1 MSEIKVIDLKNHS
14 LPAEAAII
22 ADVLINPEYL
32 TNCYELLPEHFYSKA
47 HAIIWE
53 AINNQFDNK
62 EPISLF
68 SIAGKFKDSPLFEEA
83 GGAVKYLSGCLS
95 QTTLYPHSGE
105 TIRYLIDLA
114 RKRALEYACQTSNL
128 DDVIQAVADYKTS
141 LQKGEFF
148 DNYQIT
154 EKILDSLKTDTN
166 SYSTG
171 LKLLDEA
178 MDGGVYPKKS
188 YGFAARKK
196 MGKTMLGATLSH
208 NLNLSGVKH
217 LFICGEMSPEEIQTR
232 ILCRVMD
239 CYQSKFRKYDE
250 NFSKELAQK
259 MRAMPKNV
267 IYRNAPALTFDELKQ
282 CLDESV
288 SKFKIKGL
296 ILDYW
301 QLVGGKPKS
310 KSNSEHLDEV
320 AQWIADYCR
329 KKDLF
334 SIVFAQI
341 NQEGNT
347 RGGEGIRLAFDQVYE
362 LKAPKDDP
370 SRSGRWLEMRDTR
383 YTKWIN
389 IGSDETS
396 KLFLQEKGLYFQ
408 ENP

>member
-1 MSEIKVIDLKNHS
+1 
-14 LPAEAAII
+14 
-22 ADVLINPEYL
+22 
-32 TNCYELLPEHFYSKA
+32 
-47 HAIIWE
+47 
-53 AINNQFDNK
+53 
-62 EPISLF
+62 
-68 SIAGKFKDSPLFEEA
+68 
-83 GGAVKYLSGCLS
+83 
-95 QTTLYPHSGE
+95 
-105 TIRYLIDLA
+105 
-114 RKRALEYACQTSNL
+114 
-128 DDVIQAVADYKTS
+128 
-141 LQKGEFF
+141 
-148 DNYQIT
+148 
-154 EKILDSLKTDTN
+154 
-166 SYSTG
+166 
-171 LKLLDEA
+171 
-178 MDGGVYPKKS
+178 
-188 YGFAARKK
+188 
-196 MGKTMLGATLSH
+196 
-208 NLNLSGVKH
+208 
-217 LFICGEMSPEEIQTR
+217 
-232 ILCRVMD
+232 
-239 CYQSKFRKYDE
+239 
-250 NFSKELAQK
+250 